1 MHILSILSDHKVRYP
16 AMRVQDVYKLIHQ
29 SACGP
34 AHAVMSSQAAREW
47 LENEVR
53 NLIDPYP
60 EPAIDPISPDGTLAR
75 VHLAPYL
82 ANGGE
87 LDTLLDAFLRTS
99 REYRANFEK
108 LAEYLTAA
116 QQIIPGLAALT
127 ADLKLKNFPAVHHST
142 AYRVAYKPAYR
153 VVLRKYI

>member
-1 MHILSILSDHKVRYP
+1 MHILSILSDHQVRYP
-16 AMRVQDVYKLIHQ
+16 VMRVQDVYKLVHQ

-34 AHAVMSSQAAREW
+34 AHAVMSTQAAREW

-53 NLIDPYP
+53 NLLDPYP
-60 EPAIDPISPDGTLAR
+60 EPAIDPISPNGTLVR

-99 REYRANFEK
+99 REFQVNFEK
-108 LAEYLTAA
+108 LRKYLASAQTILPELSDLTA
-116 QQIIPGLAALT
+116 T
-127 ADLKLKNFPAVHHST
+127 LKPQNFPAVHHSET
-142 AYRVAYKPAYR
+142 YRVTYKPAYR
-153 VVLRKYI
+153 VILIKFL